1 MTIGERI
8 KLYRAEANFTQK
20 KLSELT
26 GIHEVTIRQYEA
38 NKYSP
43 KMQNIEKIASALN
56 VPINSLLDLKDDS
69 KLLETLSFFPSATFE
84 EEDGKKHITFMNIRE
99 LHTYLQ
105 LNNKGKKKALSYIED
120 LSKLPEYTEDEP
132 PTAE

>member
-8 KLYRAEANFTQK
+8 RLYRTESNLTQK

-43 KMQNIEKIASALN
+43 KMKNLEKIAVALN
-56 VPINSLLDLKDDS
+56 IPVNTLLGMDENNEMFKV
-69 KLLETLSFFPSATFE
+69 LSYFPSAVITE
-84 EEDGKKHITFMNIRE
+84 ENGKQHFDFFNVKE
-99 LHTYLQ
+99 LRNYML
-105 LNNKGKKKALSYIED
+105 LNSKGKKKALSYIDD
-120 LSKLPEYTEDEP
+120 LVKLPEYTEDEP
-132 PTAE
+132 PANE